1 MSVDFAYESRL
12 LSLAKV
18 KSYGQGGERSSTG
31 LLEPHSASYEEA
43 KAAAQAAYRTAL
55 RKDAWDD
62 VVRAVATVFRKY
74 ATVAEAVEELEST
87 K

>member
-1 MSVDFAYESRL
+1 MRVDFAYESRV

-18 KSYGQGGERSSTG
+18 SGAMVGSENAAEGRTA
-31 LLEPHSASYEEA
+31 LHSAMQDEA
-43 KAAAQAAYRTAL
+43 KAAAQEAYRTAL

-62 VVRAVATVFRKY
+62 VVRAVAGVFRKY
-74 ATVAEAVEELEST
+74 APVVEAVENLEEA

>member
-12 LSLAKV
+12 LSLAKGNL
-18 KSYGQGGERSSTG
+18 YGQGGERSSEG
-31 LLEPHSASYEEA
+31 VLEPHSASYEEA
-43 KAAAQAAYRTAL
+43 KAAAQEAYRTAL

-62 VVRAVATVFRKY
+62 VVRAVAGVFREY
-74 ATVAEAVEELEST
+74 APVVEAVENLEEA